1 MSCINPGGHP
11 STIDAVGRKRFLPSR
26 RREVGKNGKI
36 GWEKREKKR
45 NRFPVPLY
53 AFTHYML

>member
-1 MSCINPGGHP
+1 M
-11 STIDAVGRKRFLPSR
+11 
-26 RREVGKNGKI
+26 RERMGKS